1 MRHPIRC
8 CETREAF
15 HINKDMIKSLDFKS
29 MKKADFQRFRK
40 FQRKK
45 NARMP
50 ISIRAKM
57 VTN

>member
-45 NARMP
+45 KRPDAN
-50 ISIRAKM
+50 
-57 VTN
+57 